1 MQFTNNTRTQ
11 NNKKFLTKVFL
22 ILIIFIGTIILL
34 SKIEFP
40 YPNEDIEKIISNDKF
55 KIIK

>member
-1 MQFTNNTRTQ
+1 MQFTNNTRNQ

>member
-1 MQFTNNTRTQ
+1 MQFTNNTRNQ

-40 YPNEDIEKIISNDKF
+40 YPNEDMEKIISNDKF

>member
-40 YPNEDIEKIISNDKF
+40 YPNEDMEKIISNDKF